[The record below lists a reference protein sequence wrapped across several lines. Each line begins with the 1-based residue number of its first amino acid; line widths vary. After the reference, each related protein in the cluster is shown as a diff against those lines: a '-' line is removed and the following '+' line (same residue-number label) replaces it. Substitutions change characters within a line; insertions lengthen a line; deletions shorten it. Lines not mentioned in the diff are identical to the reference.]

1 MGNVLVEHNTLSAI
15 ADSIR
20 EKKGSG
26 EKMKPAMMPDAIRS
40 IPSGGGGKEADESL
54 PVRFF
59 DYDGTLLYSYS
70 LTALQQMEELPE
82 LPSHDGLVCEG
93 WNWSLEDLKIFNR
106 EVNVAALYITDDGA
120 TRLYV
125 HLDDDTLEPVVRL
138 GQSQSAGVL
147 LDWGDG
153 SEPESVVS
161 GGNMEV
167 SFTHRYAQPGDYVIR
182 FIPGEYTE
190 ITFLGYYSTGSGA
203 FSGGKST
210 YQQNMKYFMAVRK
223 IETGKQIRRL
233 DSYCFSCFGRLESI
247 SISKTVQGV
256 GNGIVAKCYS
266 LLFLGI
272 PKIGT
277 AVSAYTCQECCSMR
291 HVSVPNGVSA
301 VYTYAFESCYSLQE
315 IVIPD
320 SAATIGSQAFR
331 KCYSLTE
338 IHIPAGVNKFEQ
350 YCLADNWILEAVRI
364 PESVT
369 EIPDSFVSGCWTL
382 AELVIPSAVKTI
394 SRYAFENCSSM
405 KRYYLMPETPPVLGS
420 ANAFNGIPDD
430 CRIYVPKGCLEA
442 YQTASYWSN
451 YAGYMVE
458 MEEGEVH

>member
-1 MGNVLVEHNTLSAI
+1 
-15 ADSIR
+15 
-20 EKKGSG
+20 
-26 EKMKPAMMPDAIRS
+26 
-40 IPSGGGGKEADESL
+40 
-54 PVRFF
+54 
-59 DYDGTLLYSYS
+59 
-70 LTALQQMEELPE
+70 
-82 LPSHDGLVCEG
+82 
-93 WNWSLEDLKIFNR
+93 
-106 EVNVAALYITDDGA
+106 
-120 TRLYV
+120 
-125 HLDDDTLEPVVRL
+125 
-138 GQSQSAGVL
+138 
-147 LDWGDG
+147 
-153 SEPESVVS
+153 
-161 GGNMEV
+161 
-167 SFTHRYAQPGDYVIR
+167 
-182 FIPGEYTE
+182 
-190 ITFLGYYSTGSGA
+190 
-203 FSGGKST
+203 
-210 YQQNMKYFMAVRK
+210 
-223 IETGKQIRRL
+223 
-233 DSYCFSCFGRLESI
+233 
-247 SISKTVQGV
+247 
-256 GNGIVAKCYS
+256 
-266 LLFLGI
+266 
-272 PKIGT
+272 
-277 AVSAYTCQECCSMR
+277 MR

-320 SAATIGSQAFR
+320 SVATIGSQAFR

-350 YCLADNWILEAVRI
+350 YCLADNRILEAVRI

-405 KRYYLMPETPPVLGS
+405 KRYYLMPETPPVLGA